1 MAFAGWLGV
10 FLGFIAGLC
19 CQGASHQLGHSFSQG
34 LRRFVLGLHVP
45 DFIIRL
51 RGVTLFQEP
60 PMACADRLDDR
71 LGNVA
76 LVNLLYCS
84 ILKAVVINEAAEVDV
99 ACSETRVT

>member
-1 MAFAGWLGV
+1 
-10 FLGFIAGLC
+10 
-19 CQGASHQLGHSFSQG
+19 
-34 LRRFVLGLHVP
+34 
-45 DFIIRL
+45 
-51 RGVTLFQEP
+51 
-60 PMACADRLDDR
+60 MACADRLDDR